1 MGARG
6 RGDPAYAI
14 PCAFVSAHT
23 RGTLECLQPFVHD
36 MRELKRP
43 SGVSLTKVL
52 QKISRDLLSQIQ
64 SALHLMLLVLI
75 LCLKFVFFDA
85 GVSSGTASF
94 K

>member
-1 MGARG
+1 MGAG
-6 RGDPAYAI
+6 GGGGPAYAI

-52 QKISRDLLSQIQ
+52 QKNLPGPFIPDTVCTSFDVACVNI
-64 SALHLMLLVLI
+64 VFEV
-75 LCLKFVFFDA
+75 CLF
-85 GVSSGTASF
+85 
-94 K
+94 